1 MREERDENEKR
12 RKREFLMTH
21 KGFTSV
27 ANSKKRVRY
36 MFLNYMILRQKT
48 KNNKNTDIKT
58 VHVRQ
63 PQCTFKNAS
72 SYPKQ
77 IH

>member
-36 MFLNYMILRQKT
+36 MFLNYMILRQK
-48 KNNKNTDIKT
+48 NKNKKTIKI
-58 VHVRQ
+58 Q
-63 PQCTFKNAS
+63 KS
-72 SYPKQ
+72 KLYM
-77 IH
+77 